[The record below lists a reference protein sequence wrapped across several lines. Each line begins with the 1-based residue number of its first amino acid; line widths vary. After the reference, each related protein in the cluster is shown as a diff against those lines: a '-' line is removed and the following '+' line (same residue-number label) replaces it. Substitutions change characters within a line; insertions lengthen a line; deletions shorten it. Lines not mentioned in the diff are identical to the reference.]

1 MKFGFYGK
9 KVLKMGLFIGLAFLF
24 FASLSAWIK
33 GDDSMSWFV
42 ILCIAVVVLGVILS
56 SCLA

>member
-9 KVLKMGLFIGLAFLF
+9 KVLKMELFIGLAFLF

-33 GDDSMSWFV
+33 GDDSMSWYV
-42 ILCIAVVVLGVILS
+42 ILCVVIVIIGMVCG
-56 SCLA
+56 SCSA